1 MFVKMSATDTRAA
14 TVLQPGAKWV
24 FGAYELLG
32 GGGVAL
38 NQEVSHQTLE
48 KAQNFTE
55 WFKLLDATD
64 AGAEDTHV
72 TLRPEAV
79 SGKLA
84 KTANNIGGNY
94 GAAIVTKVVQH
105 HAELNGKR
113 LEGPLPYGVL
123 HPDFDVEGAFGELV
137 GKDRLGVVKDQI
149 AAARDMSLAAV
160 GEYHDVHEELFE
172 DVGIN
177 KASVL
182 DAAKLYWTELDEAGK
197 RIPSNHPPTHA
208 LAVFERRPS
217 EPLLEDVIDAV
228 GVCQT
233 PEMRALLSAFRR
245 VEGDNEP
252 LSNDFKWN
260 EERSWLETPEV
271 DNVKRTVEAAYDPV
285 QLMKIQAHH
294 FQKPVIP
301 DTFVTGLRDMG
312 EHAMSFQER
321 LGEYKAFY
329 ENLQVTSGLPGA
341 SATNPVPPPPFYNLT
356 IGGVYRDTPDRTE
369 FKNVSRGYVTHATP
383 KDKKIV
389 ADIFQRLGVDVQPR
403 QVAISALRSKVLL
416 QHLLSLFKPGKVVC
430 HVPTYASTI
439 DAARNTSQHEIVE
452 VRAGESRFGALF
464 EATRKASAEAGP
476 DEPVVLL
483 LLEPHNPTAI
493 TMNSEEVEE
502 FHAVVRD
509 CPNVSVIHDIAY
521 QGYQPQQQDSG
532 KRYRD
537 AGMPHKNQIYVAVLS
552 TSKSMYAS
560 GQPAL
565 YMADKDSLPFL
576 VDHYQRVATGPT
588 SVFVHDLPY
597 YRDTLDDAYM
607 PSVWEKLQKPMLAFV
622 DQHKARWGCDYL
634 ARPDGPPFI
643 TLDVREKLE
652 KLGLSNKGFRE
663 LSLRLGCPVLVDT
676 GVLRIALT
684 GFDKSK
690 HDEVLPKILE
700 RLDFIMS
707 LGPDDEI
714 VTTFKQYNPFYA
726 STGKSSK
733 TVMG

>member
-271 DNVKRTVEAAYDPV
+271 RGAAS
-285 QLMKIQAHH
+285 
-294 FQKPVIP
+294 
-301 DTFVTGLRDMG
+301 
-312 EHAMSFQER
+312 SF
-321 LGEYKAFY
+321 
-329 ENLQVTSGLPGA
+329 
-341 SATNPVPPPPFYNLT
+341 TNRVA
-356 IGGVYRDTPDRTE
+356 
-369 FKNVSRGYVTHATP
+369 ATP
-383 KDKKIV
+383 STRPRGRGD
-389 ADIFQRLGVDVQPR
+389 GVFVQPR
-403 QVAISALRSKVLL
+403 RR
-416 QHLLSLFKPGKVVC
+416 
-430 HVPTYASTI
+430 
-439 DAARNTSQHEIVE
+439 D
-452 VRAGESRFGALF
+452 
-464 EATRKASAEAGP
+464 
-476 DEPVVLL
+476 
-483 LLEPHNPTAI
+483 
-493 TMNSEEVEE
+493 
-502 FHAVVRD
+502 AVVMISRTNTLV
-509 CPNVSVIHDIAY
+509 P
-521 QGYQPQQQDSG
+521 
-532 KRYRD
+532 RR
-537 AGMPHKNQIYVAVLS
+537 S
-552 TSKSMYAS
+552 TTSRKTS
-560 GQPAL
+560 
-565 YMADKDSLPFL
+565 
-576 VDHYQRVATGPT
+576 RRPT
-588 SVFVHDLPY
+588 T
-597 YRDTLDDAYM
+597 R
-607 PSVWEKLQKPMLAFV
+607 
-622 DQHKARWGCDYL
+622 
-634 ARPDGPPFI
+634 
-643 TLDVREKLE
+643 
-652 KLGLSNKGFRE
+652 
-663 LSLRLGCPVLVDT
+663 
-676 GVLRIALT
+676 
-684 GFDKSK
+684 
-690 HDEVLPKILE
+690 
-700 RLDFIMS
+700 
-707 LGPDDEI
+707 
-714 VTTFKQYNPFYA
+714 
-726 STGKSSK
+726 SSS
-733 TVMG
+733 

>member
-38 NQEVSHQTLE
+38 NQEVSPETLE

-271 DNVKRTVEAAYDPV
+271 RGAAS
-285 QLMKIQAHH
+285 H
-294 FQKPVIP
+294 
-301 DTFVTGLRDMG
+301 
-312 EHAMSFQER
+312 
-321 LGEYKAFY
+321 
-329 ENLQVTSGLPGA
+329 
-341 SATNPVPPPPFYNLT
+341 TN
-356 IGGVYRDTPDRTE
+356 
-369 FKNVSRGYVTHATP
+369 
-383 KDKKIV
+383 
-389 ADIFQRLGVDVQPR
+389 
-403 QVAISALRSKVLL
+403 
-416 QHLLSLFKPGKVVC
+416 LSLTRSRRWRLHGTTSPRRV
-430 HVPTYASTI
+430 
-439 DAARNTSQHEIVE
+439 DAAARSRRWRQDNAYAPCITNERARRSTTS
-452 VRAGESRFGALF
+452 RKTSRRPT
-464 EATRKASAEAGP
+464 TR
-476 DEPVVLL
+476 
-483 LLEPHNPTAI
+483 
-493 TMNSEEVEE
+493 
-502 FHAVVRD
+502 
-509 CPNVSVIHDIAY
+509 
-521 QGYQPQQQDSG
+521 
-532 KRYRD
+532 
-537 AGMPHKNQIYVAVLS
+537 
-552 TSKSMYAS
+552 
-560 GQPAL
+560 
-565 YMADKDSLPFL
+565 
-576 VDHYQRVATGPT
+576 
-588 SVFVHDLPY
+588 
-597 YRDTLDDAYM
+597 
-607 PSVWEKLQKPMLAFV
+607 
-622 DQHKARWGCDYL
+622 
-634 ARPDGPPFI
+634 
-643 TLDVREKLE
+643 
-652 KLGLSNKGFRE
+652 
-663 LSLRLGCPVLVDT
+663 
-676 GVLRIALT
+676 
-684 GFDKSK
+684 
-690 HDEVLPKILE
+690 
-700 RLDFIMS
+700 
-707 LGPDDEI
+707 
-714 VTTFKQYNPFYA
+714 
-726 STGKSSK
+726 SSS
-733 TVMG
+733 

>member
-38 NQEVSHQTLE
+38 NQEVSPETLE

-271 DNVKRTVEAAYDPV
+271 RGAASHTNLSLTRSRRWRLHGRRLDAVDAAARSRRWRLRDTASPRRRRHDITNEHTRAPQVDNIKKNVEAAYDPV

-341 SATNPVPPPPFYNLT
+341 SASNPVPPPPFYNLT

-493 TMNSEEVEE
+493 TMNAEEVEE

-622 DQHKARWGCDYL
+622 DQHKERWGCDYL

-652 KLGLSNKGFRE
+652 N
-663 LSLRLGCPVLVDT
+663 
-676 GVLRIALT
+676 
-684 GFDKSK
+684 
-690 HDEVLPKILE
+690 
-700 RLDFIMS
+700 
-707 LGPDDEI
+707 
-714 VTTFKQYNPFYA
+714 
-726 STGKSSK
+726 
-733 TVMG
+733 